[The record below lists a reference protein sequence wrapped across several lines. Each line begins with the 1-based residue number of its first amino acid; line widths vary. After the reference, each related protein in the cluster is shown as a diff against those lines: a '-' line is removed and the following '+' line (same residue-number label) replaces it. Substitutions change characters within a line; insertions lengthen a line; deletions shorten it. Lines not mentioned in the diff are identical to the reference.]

1 MATRTLT
8 VVLAGDT
15 KGLSGALN
23 RAGGGLGKF
32 GKLAA
37 SAGAAAAAG
46 FGIATI
52 AGVKMG
58 SDLDKGLSEV
68 RTLLPDLSNKGF
80 RQLRNDVVAFS
91 NAMGVATKDAVPAL
105 YQAISAGVP
114 RDNVISFLET
124 ANKAAVGGVTDLETA
139 VDGITS
145 VINAYGTDVISATKA
160 SDLMF
165 TAVKLGKTDFEQLSG
180 SLFNV
185 VPIAAAAGVSFEDVT
200 AGLARLTA
208 QGTPTSVAATQL
220 RAAIQALVAP
230 SVRSKQHLD
239 NLGVSFDAATI
250 KEKGLATAFD
260 ELYAAANGDLEV
272 LRKVIGSVE
281 GVQAI
286 LGLTGKNAEG
296 FRDALDEMGA
306 SSGATDKAFRTMA
319 DTFDFKFRK
328 ALNRIKNIL
337 LEWGIRVLP
346 VVERGLDFLLPMI
359 NKLGDFI
366 DSSLVPALRSA
377 WGWFSDKI
385 LPVLA
390 GIWSWIKDR
399 LLPALG
405 DLWTSVRDR
414 VVSALRLL
422 WEWTQDNIIPALR
435 SLRNWITE
443 TAIPALRSFGEWAW
457 EKIEPGLTALWEWIT
472 ETAIPALRSFRDWI
486 IDEVIPALGDFGAWV
501 WGHIEPALSAY
512 VRWLTETAVP
522 ALRSFRDWIMDKV
535 VPALHSFGEW
545 AWERIKPALSDLRD
559 WLQEHIIPALG
570 SFRDR
575 IVDEVIPALGD
586 FWDRLR
592 GDDGVLSTLY
602 DWFDKYINP
611 ALQIFWRRI
620 KEELNPVLEDLRSLL
635 ENRLIPSLKSFWE
648 SLGEGEQDGAV
659 ANFKTAMDN
668 LARIAGF
675 TLLYIADLHVK
686 WIADTIAGF
695 GVIVRWIDDNWEP
708 IWTLIVAPFELAYR
722 LGRSWLDSLI
732 ALLAGDSGA
741 MIDAIR
747 RGWGAIFDFVT
758 DMGAAL
764 IDLAR
769 SIGGD
774 IVHAFLESFYGLADQ
789 IASII
794 GDAVSSATS
803 SIPDWVPGFASGG
816 YVPATPGGRIIR
828 VAEGGEGE
836 YIIPQ
841 SRIGRMS
848 GSSGNTINLT
858 INAPGGD
865 PRVIANAIM
874 PALEELQQNGRL
886 RQITL

>member
-80 RQLRNDVVAFS
+80 RQLRDDVVAFS

-250 KEKGLATAFD
+250 KEKGLVTAFD

-319 DTFDFKFRK
+319 ETFDFKLGK
-328 ALNRIKNIL
+328 AINRLKNIL
-337 LEWGIRVLP
+337 LGWGNIVMPL
-346 VVERGLDFLLPMI
+346 VERGLDALLPLLEDLGRMI
-359 NKLGDFI
+359 ENTV
-366 DSSLVPALRSA
+366 VPALR
-377 WGWFSDKI
+377 DM
-385 LPVLA
+385 
-390 GIWSWIKDR
+390 WSWIEINVV
-399 LLPALG
+399 PALN
-405 DLWTSVRDR
+405 DLWKNQIQPIIAGIREWMADNEELVNSLKIAMPIALGFGAAIAAL
-414 VVSALRLL
+414 VVGVTAL
-422 WEWTQDNIIPALR
+422 
-435 SLRNWITE
+435 
-443 TAIPALRSFGEWAW
+443 TAVLGMLFSPIVLIGVAIA
-457 EKIEPGLTALWEWIT
+457 GLTALFVHLYRTNEG
-472 ETAIPALRSFRDWI
+472 FRTF
-486 IDEVIPALGDFGAWV
+486 IDEKLIPTFKLVAEWV
-501 WGHIEPALSAY
+501 
-512 VRWLTETAVP
+512 
-522 ALRSFRDWIMDKV
+522 MDKV
-535 VPALHSFGEW
+535 GVAFRWIANFVTETLVPVLSSIASWLLDTGIPAYAAYVSFIWNTLRGAFVAVKEW
-545 AWERIKPALSDLRD
+545 VETYVLPAWESIKNGLAATWSVVEPILTWLGETVITVVKGIIDFVRENWDAITDLLTAPIDLAISTVKNTFNGLRLYVEGLLLLITGD
-559 WLQEHIIPALG
+559 WRGALG
-570 SFRDR
+570 KFAQLPRMFIRQIKDSFEALLNIGDALLR
-575 IVDEVIPALGD
+575 IG
-586 FWDRLR
+586 
-592 GDDGVLSTLY
+592 
-602 DWFDKYINP
+602 K
-611 ALQIFWRRI
+611 
-620 KEELNPVLEDLRSLL
+620 
-635 ENRLIPSLKSFWE
+635 
-648 SLGEGEQDGAV
+648 SLGEKLLDAFIDALAGLAGAV
-659 ANFKTAMDN
+659 
-668 LARIAGF
+668 
-675 TLLYIADLHVK
+675 
-686 WIADTIAGF
+686 
-695 GVIVRWIDDNWEP
+695 
-708 IWTLIVAPFELAYR
+708 
-722 LGRSWLDSLI
+722 
-732 ALLAGDSGA
+732 GD
-741 MIDAIR
+741 
-747 RGWGAIFDFVT
+747 V
-758 DMGAAL
+758 
-764 IDLAR
+764 
-769 SIGGD
+769 
-774 IVHAFLESFYGLADQ
+774 
-789 IASII
+789 
-794 GDAVSSATS
+794 VSSAFS
-803 SIPDWVPGFASGG
+803 GVGDLVPDWVPGFASGG